1 MIAVFNAPLVSGR
14 FLRDAI
20 TFAAQLETRVSTIKN
35 NMFFCGVKER
45 FSRAASA
52 RTN

>member
-1 MIAVFNAPLVSGR
+1 MPLSFPAGFR
-14 FLRDAI
+14 AMRTLPPREKKPAFPL
-20 TFAAQLETRVSTIKN
+20 FSTIKN

-45 FSRAASA
+45 FSRAALA